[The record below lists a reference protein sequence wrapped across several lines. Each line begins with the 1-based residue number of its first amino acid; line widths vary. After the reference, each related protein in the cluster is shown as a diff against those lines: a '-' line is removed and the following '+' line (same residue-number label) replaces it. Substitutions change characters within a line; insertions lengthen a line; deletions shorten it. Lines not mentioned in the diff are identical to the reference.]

1 MPIAACIEPRLR
13 ARTAHRVRGIQRR
26 DFSTRIAR
34 PLYLT
39 IEPLR
44 RGHRTQRILVH
55 IAACLRV
62 VYDYEF
68 AAQTAGSQR
77 AGKLEHTHLI
87 PSRAAARLLESAQE
101 RMDIFRIRM
110 PGPACNDAT
119 EHQEPSPHDRLLER
133 DWPQRS
139 SVLKNTQEF
148 QRETMSMKRPSGRRG
163 LLQTN
168 AQVAVL
174 ASAVRQ
180 EIVETLESLG
190 CPIWTATHRRR
201 SIGTSV
207 DVEMDAS
214 LTSDADARQTWWCQG
229 ANVREESTM
238 NKIEL
243 VAVDLAKR
251 CYQIVAIDVH
261 GNVLYNRKLSASKF
275 KLAIHQLEPTIIAM
289 EACSAAHHWGRR
301 LEALG
306 HEVRLVPPQHAKA
319 FRRVHKSDAHDALS
333 IAEAAQRP
341 NIHFVPV
348 KTLAQQ
354 DLQCL
359 ERVRE
364 RLVAQRTA
372 IINQARGLARE
383 YGVSIPKSRQKFS
396 EQMADVLADAD
407 NELTPIA
414 REGLAELVQETKQ
427 ITEQLSQVL
436 RRIAALAS
444 QDPAYE
450 RLRTIPGIGP
460 ITAP

>member
-1 MPIAACIEPRLR
+1 
-13 ARTAHRVRGIQRR
+13 
-26 DFSTRIAR
+26 
-34 PLYLT
+34 
-39 IEPLR
+39 
-44 RGHRTQRILVH
+44 
-55 IAACLRV
+55 
-62 VYDYEF
+62 
-68 AAQTAGSQR
+68 
-77 AGKLEHTHLI
+77 
-87 PSRAAARLLESAQE
+87 
-101 RMDIFRIRM
+101 
-110 PGPACNDAT
+110 
-119 EHQEPSPHDRLLER
+119 
-133 DWPQRS
+133 
-139 SVLKNTQEF
+139 
-148 QRETMSMKRPSGRRG
+148 MKRPSGRRG

-460 ITAP
+460 ITAPVLIASLGSARHFANARSCAAWVGLAPKQHGAGGQVQLGSITKNGNRNLRVLLIHGARTVIQWASKYDHAQSRWIAPRNCWKSLEPSAFKRSTNSRRWQFASSASPSTKFARYSMPFAPSAIPSH